1 MQPRGRIGALV
12 VTAAAVLLLGSA
24 STALARTSGAD
35 AQSTARPAD
44 LIPDASWHG
53 RAIRRPVRTQIAI
66 HEPASS
72 IVVTQGAG
80 LGQAGGAPA
89 VREVQRRLLAL
100 GYRTGPVDGAFGP
113 RTRSSVAW
121 FQIKH
126 QLPPT
131 GVVDGATLAVL
142 RFRTH
147 AAPVTTAT
155 SAPAVA
161 AGPSAPQ
168 TGRAHHPVR
177 TTHPAPPSLAPS
189 PVPAATPRRHADR
202 APGGISTLLTLIAL
216 VLALLVVAAITQWV
230 RVRPHIPGRA
240 QLRADLQK
248 PIRLAAGLMPKR
260 RPRPHSQPARAR
272 ARAAAGRRGRSV
284 GTVAATPAVAGN
296 GAPRAANGNGHRPAA
311 NGNGHH
317 PASNGNG
324 RRVIGYALG
333 RND

>member
-126 QLPPT
+126 RLSPT
-131 GVVDGATLAVL
+131 GAVDTGTLQLL

-147 AAPVTTAT
+147 GMPATPAAAPAPAAPRPEAASHAAPKPAPPVHVAKP
-155 SAPAVA
+155 APAV
-161 AGPSAPQ
+161 
-168 TGRAHHPVR
+168 HV
-177 TTHPAPPSLAPS
+177 
-189 PVPAATPRRHADR
+189 
-202 APGGISTLLTLIAL
+202 
-216 VLALLVVAAITQWV
+216 
-230 RVRPHIPGRA
+230 
-240 QLRADLQK
+240 
-248 PIRLAAGLMPKR
+248 
-260 RPRPHSQPARAR
+260 
-272 ARAAAGRRGRSV
+272 
-284 GTVAATPAVAGN
+284 
-296 GAPRAANGNGHRPAA
+296 
-311 NGNGHH
+311 
-317 PASNGNG
+317 
-324 RRVIGYALG
+324 
-333 RND
+333 